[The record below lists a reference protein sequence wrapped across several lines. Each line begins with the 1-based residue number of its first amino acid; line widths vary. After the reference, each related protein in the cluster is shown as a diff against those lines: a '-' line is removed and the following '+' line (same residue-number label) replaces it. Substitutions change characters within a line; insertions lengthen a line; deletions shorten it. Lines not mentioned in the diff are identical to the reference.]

1 MRRHLRAAWQAWK
14 RIAEKIMHFQQLLLW
29 TFLYF
34 VVVGPFALG
43 LKLASDPLR
52 IKRKSAPTWWVDH
65 PRQTLTLEQGRR
77 QS

>member
-29 TFLYF
+29 SLLYF
-34 VVVGPFALG
+34 VVVAPFALG
-43 LKLASDPLR
+43 VKITSDPLR
-52 IKRKSAPTWWVDH
+52 IKRKSAPTWWHEH
-65 PRQTLTLEQGRR
+65 PRQTLTLEDGRR